1 MRTAFKVDTSQM
13 NTKGEKRQYSSP
25 VSTGAGSKRHCPIPG
40 KADAMIYIGIAKKM
54 MTKVDTQLT
63 DQHTNLMKLIEYVR
77 DNISKLE
84 KRGIKKKTTVGVFGK
99 TGAGKSSLINAI
111 LGEKHLL
118 PSGTLSA
125 CTSVIIQV
133 EANISDLNYKAE
145 IEFISKE
152 EWKDELKRLL
162 KDLTDD
168 SEERDSAMYR
178 TAKQKIAALYGKE
191 TVSKNL
197 ENLMKDD
204 HFTGIPEFLRSKP
217 KMITCDKATDFS
229 DEIRCY
235 VQHDDSSPGRC
246 YWPVVKSVT
255 IKVPKSEDFLKN
267 IVLVDLPGTGDY
279 NKSRDQMWRSKLKD
293 CSTVW
298 IVSTTDRAVSD
309 SNAWE
314 IVSRSIR
321 DMAQGGE
328 CRSITFICTKTDDID
343 PEEYMRLKKLKDED
357 FRITPQDSQYKDKR
371 KNECI
376 LHRNDVAKEDVK
388 RGFKEQHQI
397 KRHLKCDDDLSVF
410 TVSSKEF
417 FNKDGILTEEETEI
431 PKLKNLLRTYNNNH
445 TNERA
450 SQYIS
455 GAHGI
460 LSLIQGSKTSDT
472 EMMAEK
478 TRLYKELEKNL
489 EDKLENLRENCRQI
503 RSSLGEH
510 LSKGARVSEVK
521 CVATTKEIIMNYTD
535 GRGFHRTLAALC
547 ENDGVYRSKNGETR
561 NLNMSLI
568 KPMLDHIDETFNDF
582 FPVQGNVTEESLHA
596 NIDRFTIIPKSLIT
610 KYRKSPVL
618 SHMLKFLQT
627 EEEKL
632 KTELKL
638 EIVEQKKEIYET
650 LLKSISTTMQ
660 QCYQNAA
667 AISGKGSMN
676 KKQDILL
683 KHIESSKSEM
693 FQKAKT
699 EMLDELYETLN
710 HTMKKIR
717 KTLMESMEYS
727 LCSASTLPYM
737 DVSKEIEKMEEL
749 KRFTKD

>member
-1 MRTAFKVDTSQM
+1 M
-13 NTKGEKRQYSSP
+13 NKKREKRHYSSP
-25 VSTGAGSKRHCPIPG
+25 ESTGAGSKRHCPVPG

-54 MTKVDTQLT
+54 MTKVNNQLT
-63 DQHTNLMKLIEYVR
+63 DQHANLMKLMDYVR

-118 PSGTLSA
+118 PSGTLCA

-133 EANISDLNYKAE
+133 EASISDFNYKAE

-168 SEERDSAMYR
+168 SEERDSAVYR

-204 HFTGIPEFLRSKP
+204 HFTGIPEFLKSKP
-217 KMITCDKATDFS
+217 KMLTCEK
-229 DEIRCY
+229 
-235 VQHDDSSPGRC
+235 HDDSSPGRC

-255 IKVPKSEDFLKN
+255 IKVPNCEDFLKN

-298 IVSTTDRAVSD
+298 IVSTSDRAVSD
-309 SNAWE
+309 RNAWE

-357 FRITPQDSQYKDKR
+357 FRITPQVSQYKDKR
-371 KNECI
+371 KTACI
-376 LHRNDVAKEDVK
+376 LHRNGVAKEDVK
-388 RGFKEQHQI
+388 RSFKEQHNI
-397 KRHLKCDDDLSVF
+397 KRHLKCDDNLPVF

-417 FNKDGILTEEETEI
+417 FNKDGILTEEQTEI
-431 PKLKNLLRTYNNNH
+431 PKLKDLLRTYNNNY

-460 LSLIQGSKTSDT
+460 LSLIQGSKKSDT
-472 EMMAEK
+472 EMMTEK
-478 TRLYKELEKNL
+478 TTLYEELKKNL
-489 EDKLENLRENCRQI
+489 DNQLENLRENCRQI

-510 LSKGARVSEVK
+510 LSKGARVSEEK
-521 CVATTKEIIMNYTD
+521 CAATTKEIIMNHTD
-535 GRGFHRTLAALC
+535 GRGFHRTLTALC
-547 ENDGVYRSKNGETR
+547 ENDGVCTSKNGETR

-568 KPMLDHIDETFNDF
+568 KPMLDHVDETFNDF
-582 FPVQGNVTEESLHA
+582 FPVQRNVTETSLHA
-596 NIDRFTIIPKSLIT
+596 NIDMFTIIPKNLFT
-610 KYRKSPVL
+610 KHSKSPVL

-638 EIVEQKKEIYET
+638 EIVERKKEIYET
-650 LLKSISTTMQ
+650 LLKSIPTTMQ
-660 QCYQNAA
+660 PCYQNAA
-667 AISGKGSMN
+667 AHSGKGSMR
-676 KKQDILL
+676 KKQEILL

-710 HTMKKIR
+710 YTMKKIR
-717 KTLMESMEYS
+717 KTLTESMEYS

-749 KRFTKD
+749 KRFTQD